1 MIIGSYNFQD
11 PVLIKVWQ
19 SHPNGGTD
27 LNPYN
32 DTVTKYLVSPLN
44 GPYTIGGTNPDF
56 DSFPEVADVLNT
68 AGITGP
74 VTFFVRNGIYYDE
87 FILRDIQGTS
97 AVNTITFRSES
108 GDSTLTI
115 LKIIPG
121 ASKYESLIYLDG
133 TQYIN
138 FRQLGLFT
146 GSSSNANNA
155 LLLHGANHINIEGCY
170 FEVRNQSD
178 FGMAIQT
185 GSQDIEIKNNRF
197 ESISSRAGAIN
208 ISELQTSGVT
218 ILGNIIHGASEWG
231 YSTIKIGGNVTN
243 INLTGN
249 QIDGCYSAI
258 YMSNSDSILIHNN
271 VIDNSNYGVFVDN
284 MCSDIE
290 ISANQLINIKS
301 HPNVP
306 DGTSGITPGQEQRD

>member
-1 MIIGSYNFQD
+1 
-11 PVLIKVWQ
+11 
-19 SHPNGGTD
+19 
-27 LNPYN
+27 
-32 DTVTKYLVSPLN
+32 
-44 GPYTIGGTNPDF
+44 
-56 DSFPEVADVLNT
+56 
-68 AGITGP
+68 
-74 VTFFVRNGIYYDE
+74 
-87 FILRDIQGTS
+87 
-97 AVNTITFRSES
+97 
-108 GDSTLTI
+108 
-115 LKIIPG
+115 
-121 ASKYESLIYLDG
+121 
-133 TQYIN
+133 
-138 FRQLGLFT
+138 
-146 GSSSNANNA
+146 
-155 LLLHGANHINIEGCY
+155 
-170 FEVRNQSD
+170 
-178 FGMAIQT
+178 MAIQT